1 MTHFFKWSSLLI
13 VVVSIPLI
21 VLLLYAS
28 AWLSAATWVVL
39 GVTGYINYC
48 NLRNVIAY
56 ETEIN
61 ARLEQLKNDY
71 RS

>member
-13 VVVSIPLI
+13 AVVSIPLI

-28 AWLSAATWVVL
+28 AWLSAATWAVL

-48 NLRNVIAY
+48 NLRNVIKY

>member
-13 VVVSIPLI
+13 AVVSIPLI

-28 AWLSAATWVVL
+28 AWLSAATWAVL

-48 NLRNVIAY
+48 NLCNVIAH